1 VSQRLSAHLSG
12 LQSDPMT
19 LCASREASLEGVT
32 GLSGQ
37 DCSSFFIEHTRG
49 QRYWTHVQHGGLR
62 QRGSYGRHSGRGV
75 PSADRRTLVA
85 GLTYQATHLR
95 FPGMRTAITGN
106 IQNPLIRAVVWF
118 GQGAVDALRELLR
131 STTGTLANV
140 FALVLLMFMLVVV
153 AGLIFA
159 KHS

>member
-1 VSQRLSAHLSG
+1 
-12 LQSDPMT
+12 
-19 LCASREASLEGVT
+19 
-32 GLSGQ
+32 
-37 DCSSFFIEHTRG
+37 
-49 QRYWTHVQHGGLR
+49 
-62 QRGSYGRHSGRGV
+62 
-75 PSADRRTLVA
+75 
-85 GLTYQATHLR
+85 
-95 FPGMRTAITGN
+95 MRTAITGN